1 MPIRMAPIGEEVE
14 IKRVSTDERVKRHLE
29 NLGLAVGQR
38 ITVMSSDGGAVIL
51 RVKDGR
57 IALDKQMAS
66 GIFIA
71 CV

>member
-14 IKRVSTDERVKRHLE
+14 IRRVSTDDKIKRHLE
-29 NLGLAVGQR
+29 NLGLSVGQK
-38 ITVMSSDGGAVIL
+38 ITVMSAESGAVIVK
-51 RVKDGR
+51 VKDGR

-71 CV
+71 CA